1 METIILVIAIVAI
14 IIESL
19 VLANTKRKLK
29 EETTEANRL
38 RTEMLR
44 AQNNVILQDMEIED
58 LKKTIEDLQKQLEN
72 K

>member
-1 METIILVIAIVAI
+1 METILLVIAIVAI

-29 EETTEANRL
+29 AETTEANRL
-38 RTEMLR
+38 RTEMVR
-44 AQNNVILQDMEIED
+44 AQNNVILRDMEIDD
-58 LKKTIEDLQKQLEN
+58 LKKTIEELLNEPEN

>member
-1 METIILVIAIVAI
+1 METFLLVIAIAAI

-19 VLANTKRKLK
+19 VLAKTKRKLK
-29 EETTEANRL
+29 AETTEANRL

-44 AQNNVILQDMEIED
+44 AQNNVILQDMEIKD
-58 LKKTIEDLQKQLEN
+58 LKKTIEELQKELET